1 MKGLNMKTIKTVDSN
16 TICFPADRNETSKN
30 RFLINPS
37 FLATVISV
45 VFLSGC
51 STSSTAK
58 DLVQSREGVESKP
71 NVLLIT
77 VDGLGN
83 ADISAR
89 GAPFKTPNIDKLV
102 SSGVILNRFYG
113 ASQSSGT
120 LAALMTARDPHELG
134 VSYAEFYPWSP
145 GALAP
150 SEFLLSESLKSAGY
164 QTALVGKWHLGSQA
178 QRHHPNSRG
187 FDYFF
192 GHLNGQVDY
201 FKHTSA
207 RGIDLQE
214 NGRSLGNAYDNV
226 FGPDL
231 ISAASENW
239 LNQLSSK
246 NSAPFFLQVSFK
258 APRAPLQAPEKRVKK
273 VQAESPKLSRERM
286 IYAAMVKAVDE
297 GVGQIISTLD
307 SQKKLENTLIVFLS
321 TSGADLNNG
330 ASNGVLKGGKL
341 SGYEG
346 GVRNLAIISGLGLPR
361 GVSSEQVISA
371 VDLYP
376 TINEATGTR
385 NGAPEMKAKLQDGV
399 SLWASLSQGNV
410 TPHSEIY
417 IAADGEKG
425 IGNDFNFSIIKD
437 DYKVVRHVTRSYQ
450 GIEIKNELFY
460 LASDPGETRD
470 LSQEQPKVLE
480 SLLSGFVD
488 WRKKHMWTGNHYEPV
503 PIPGWVAP
511 TDWAL
516 RMQQRE
522 KTVSG
527 EFGDNV
533 FGFIGG
539 NSLTSLDRMIYKKT
553 EMGTII
559 YE

>member
-1 MKGLNMKTIKTVDSN
+1 MTVS
-16 TICFPADRNETSKN
+16 FPAERDQTSGYKC
-30 RFLINPS
+30 LGKS
-37 FLATVISV
+37 SLLATVISV
-45 VFLSGC
+45 LFLSGG
-51 STSSTAK
+51 SSSLMASGLTQT
-58 DLVQSREGVESKP
+58 QSIADSKP

-83 ADISAR
+83 GDISAR
-89 GAPFKTPNIDKLV
+89 GAPFKTPNIDKL
-102 SSGVILNRFYG
+102 SSNGVVLNRFYG

-120 LAALMTARDPHELG
+120 LAAMMTARDPHELG
-134 VSYAEFYPWSP
+134 ISYAEFYPWSP

-150 SEFLLSESLKSAGY
+150 SEFLLSESLKAAGY
-164 QTALVGKWHLGSQA
+164 QTALVGKWQLGSQT

-201 FKHTSA
+201 FNHSSA

-214 NGRSLGNAYDNV
+214 NGQSLGHSYDNV
-226 FGPDL
+226 FGPRL
-231 ISAASENW
+231 ISAASVNW
-239 LNQLSSK
+239 LNQLSRED
-246 NSAPFFLQVSFK
+246 SAPFFLQVSFK
-258 APRAPLQAPEKRVKK
+258 APRAPLQAPEDLVKK
-273 VQAESPKLSRERM
+273 IQAENPELSRERL
-286 IYAAMVKAVDE
+286 IYGAMVNAVDQ
-297 GVGQIISTLD
+297 GVGQIISTLK
-307 SQKKLENTLIVFLS
+307 SQGRLDNTLVVFLS
-321 TSGADLNNG
+321 TSGADLENG
-330 ASNGVLKGGKL
+330 ASSGDLRGGKL

-346 GVRNLAIISGLGLPR
+346 GIRNLAILSGPGLPK
-361 GVSSEQVISA
+361 GVSSDQVISA

-385 NGAPEMKAKLQDGV
+385 NGAPQAKARLQDGASV
-399 SLWASLSQGNV
+399 WKSLKEGRV
-410 TPHSEIY
+410 VPHSEIY
-417 IAADGEKG
+417 LAAEGEKG
-425 IGNDFNFSIIKD
+425 VGNDFNFSIIKG

-470 LSQEQPKVLE
+470 LATEQPKVLE
-480 SLLSGFVD
+480 SLLSGFVG

-503 PIPGWVAP
+503 PLPGWVAP

-522 KTVSG
+522 KTASG
-527 EFGDNV
+527 EVGDNV

-539 NSLTSLDRMIYKKT
+539 NSLTSLDRIIYKKT